1 MRVPSDDVIRPG
13 NHFTINSVAP
23 NEDVV
28 SDRERSG
35 VQRWHN
41 CRDVWMAAKERAEFV
56 LVVRSSAQP
65 EYAPWRSSGCCGNRE
80 VNPS

>member
-35 VQRWHN
+35 VQRWHI
-41 CRDVWMAAKERAEFV
+41 
-56 LVVRSSAQP
+56 VVMYGWLQKRERSS
-65 EYAPWRSSGCCGNRE
+65 YLSSDHQLSRNTPRGA
-80 VNPS
+80 VPDAAVIAK